1 MGGGSGNAWL
11 KDHDK
16 ILEHARG
23 LHYDHV
29 PGVTLPSAVDPDN
42 FTEEDKQKWISSM
55 DAFNA
60 WKAKEVPKEAS
71 GQAWWQTYKG
81 DSGGGDT
88 KPTPTP
94 TPTPESPIEEAAE
107 SNIYFPML
115 VPEYSAP
122 QALDYSAYT
131 SMSPFGGDGGLLYQ
145 PGTQQYREAYPIA
158 DNILSYQPPEIGFPQ
173 VTYSNPLNL
182 GLLDLGGE
190 GGGSNG
196 KKSGTKGNNY
206 SQNRSGKAVTSGP
219 LSGLGHWSGNE
230 FNDIYGNT
238 WDGTDFSTDAELA
251 SMVSFG
257 HPNAE
262 IAFANWGGWNP
273 ETTTIADFFSPIA
286 DFFSPSTTSG
296 VLGVSGGQET
306 SSGQVGGGQ
315 VSGNPADAGYSGNY

>member
-1 MGGGSGNAWL
+1 MAGGGDGRAWRREQ
-11 KDHDK
+11 KDV
-16 ILEHARG
+16 LEHAKQLG
-23 LHYDHV
+23 YDRDGGSIISETDDKSEWEKWRDGFV
-29 PGVTLPSAVDPDN
+29 GWKNKNVELEKEGKAFWQQPRREEPSA
-42 FTEEDKQKWISSM
+42 E
-55 DAFNA
+55 
-60 WKAKEVPKEAS
+60 KAPVAS
-71 GQAWWQTYKG
+71 A
-81 DSGGGDT
+81 
-88 KPTPTP
+88 PTP
-94 TPTPESPIEEAAE
+94 SPIQQTAE
-107 SNIYFPML
+107 RNVYFPML

-131 SMSPFGGDGGLLYQ
+131 SMSPFGEDGGLLYQ
-145 PGTQQYREAYPIA
+145 PGTQQYREAYPTA

-196 KKSGTKGNNY
+196 KKSGTKSNNY

-262 IAFANWGGWNP
+262 IAFANWDGWNP
-273 ETTTIADFFSPIA
+273 ETTTISDFFSSIA

-296 VLGVSGGQET
+296 VLDVSGGQVAAEAAM
-306 SSGQVGGGQ
+306 GLDPFGGIGPS
-315 VSGNPADAGYSGNY
+315 VSNDLGDTYGDPTV